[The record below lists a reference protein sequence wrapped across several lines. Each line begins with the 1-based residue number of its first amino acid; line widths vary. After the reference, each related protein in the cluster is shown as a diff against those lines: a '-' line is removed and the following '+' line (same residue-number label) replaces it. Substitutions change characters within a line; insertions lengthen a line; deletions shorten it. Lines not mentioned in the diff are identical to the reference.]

1 MPNSLLLIPLFS
13 MKKQMVYC
21 LYCPSSRV
29 FKFKYLISSLS
40 LESFYKVIQQIK
52 VMINYE

>member
-1 MPNSLLLIPLFS
+1 MPNSLLLIPLFF